1 MNINT
6 YIGQAQTRVQDE
18 QEAVDELL
26 EAYETFICR
35 VRTLQPDQ
43 TPSPMAGITTAGG
56 ATRLSTDTPATD
68 RCQTVRTVF
77 AETIRPHSVASIDGA
92 ESLLETIRAEFTDEI
107 AVALAPTTDVS
118 FSPELKRMLLAEAGA
133 RRSEAASLREALG
146 REEAHLDEAAS
157 SVDGVITWIAN
168 SDETP
173 LTDLGFE
180 GLKRR
185 HETLASHV
193 DCCEEVAHNRQEF
206 LQATTSS
213 GGDTGVRHRDVMP
226 YLYQDFSVDHPVLA
240 TAATL
245 TETCQECQRAVRDH
259 LTRRG

>member
-1 MNINT
+1 MAINT
-6 YIGQAQTRVQDE
+6 YIKQAHTRVQDE

-35 VRTLQPDQ
+35 VRTLQPAQ
-43 TPSPMAGITTAGG
+43 TQPPTAGITTAGG
-56 ATRLSTDTPATD
+56 AIQLSTNTPATD

-77 AETIRPHSVASIDGA
+77 AETIRPHSVASIDGT
-92 ESLLETIRAEFTDEI
+92 ESLLETIRAEFTGEI

-146 REEAHLDEAAS
+146 REEAHLDEAAT
-157 SVDGVITWIAN
+157 SVDAVITWIAN

-180 GLKRR
+180 ALKRR
-185 HETLASHV
+185 HETLSSHV
-193 DCCEEVAHNRQEF
+193 DCCEEVAHNRQDF

-213 GGDTGVRHRDVMP
+213 GGDTGVPHRNVMP